1 MSWKNR
7 SWKGHFQVDFMIDVK
22 LESFTNLV
30 TDFLRISEVDDTC
43 WIIGTWTVS
52 VLQVLPEVFCKKT
65 ILKIIWKV
73 HNKTTTPVSFSM
85 KLEADCLQLETT
97 ESVLT
102 FWFGDIFQSKSFT
115 KHLTTAASNKKKDTN
130 QRLFLKNIHQV
141 AGEISE
147 LISKT

>member
-1 MSWKNR
+1 
-7 SWKGHFQVDFMIDVK
+7 
-22 LESFTNLV
+22 
-30 TDFLRISEVDDTC
+30 
-43 WIIGTWTVS
+43 
-52 VLQVLPEVFCKKT
+52 
-65 ILKIIWKV
+65 
-73 HNKTTTPVSFSM
+73 M

-102 FWFGDIFQSKSFT
+102 FWFGDIFQNKSFT
-115 KHLTTAASNKKKDTN
+115 KHLTTGASNKKKDTN